1 MATYN
6 LNGVSKTM
14 TTQEENDYISLQ
26 SNLELEALQKE
37 LRTLRDAELRK
48 TDVWVLKGT
57 ITDAQRTYRENL
69 RTAPQDFTTV
79 NQIKTVLALDKNNNL
94 THSIWTQPTE

>member
-14 TTQEENDYISLQ
+14 TTQEENDFNSLQ

-37 LRTLRDAELRK
+37 LRALRNAELLK

-57 ITDAQRTYRENL
+57 ITDAQKTYRENL
-69 RTAPQDFTTV
+69 RTAPQDFTTI
-79 NQIKTVLALDKNNNL
+79 NQIKTVLLLDSDGEL
-94 THSIWTQPTE
+94 THSIWSKP

>member
-14 TTQEENDYISLQ
+14 TTQEENDFNSLQ

-37 LRTLRDAELRK
+37 LRALRNAELLK

-69 RTAPQDFTTV
+69 RTAPQDFTTI
-79 NQIKTVLALDKNNNL
+79 NQIKTVLSLDSDGNL
-94 THSIWTQPTE
+94 THSIWSKP

>member
-14 TTQEENDYISLQ
+14 TTQEENDYNSLQ

-37 LRTLRDAELRK
+37 LRALRDAELRK
-48 TDVWVLKGT
+48 TDVWVFKGT
-57 ITDAQRTYRENL
+57 ITDAQKTYRENL

-79 NQIKTVLALDKNNNL
+79 NEIKTVLDLDENNNL
-94 THSIWTQPTE
+94 THSIWSRP